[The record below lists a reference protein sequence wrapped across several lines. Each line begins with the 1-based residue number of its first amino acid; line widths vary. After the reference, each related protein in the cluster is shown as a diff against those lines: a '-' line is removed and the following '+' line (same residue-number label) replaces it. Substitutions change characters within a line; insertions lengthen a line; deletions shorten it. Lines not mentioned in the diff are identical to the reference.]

1 MGLPSYSLCSSAP
14 ASAADR
20 AQRVPPSPDAPRF
33 SWVPIRALAQR
44 QRPRMLAHLL
54 GLGDADRYLRFGY
67 AASDDQVARY
77 VDSIDFERD
86 EVFGIHNRR
95 LEVIGLAHLAA
106 LPGGQE
112 AEFGVS
118 VSPAARG
125 RGYGARLFDHAILH
139 ARNRGLDTLVIHA
152 LSENIAMLHIA
163 AAAGAKVERSGG
175 DSQARLRL
183 PPDTIGSHLEA
194 LLEDGAAEID
204 YRLKREARRIATRI
218 GGNLDGST
226 R

>member
-1 MGLPSYSLCSSAP
+1 MGDPSDHPSASTPPP
-14 ASAADR
+14 AATRTER
-20 AQRVPPSPDAPRF
+20 APTDLDAPRF
-33 SWVPIRALAQR
+33 SWVPIRAIAPR

-54 GLGDADRYLRFGY
+54 GLAADDRYLRFGY
-67 AASDDQVARY
+67 GASDEQVARY

-86 EVFGIHNRR
+86 DVFGIHNRR
-95 LEVIGLAHLAA
+95 LALIGLAHLAA
-106 LPGGQE
+106 LPGGRE

-125 RGYGARLFDHAILH
+125 RGYGTRLFDHAILH

-152 LSENIAMLHIA
+152 LSDNAAMLHIA

-204 YRLKREARRIATRI
+204 YRLKREARRLATRI
-218 GGNLDGST
+218 GGNLASPT

>member
-1 MGLPSYSLCSSAP
+1 MGLPSDLLRTPSP
-14 ASAADR
+14 AADR
-20 AQRVPPSPDAPRF
+20 HESAPTNMYHPNF

-54 GLGDADRYLRFGY
+54 GLADPDRYLRFGY
-67 AASDDQVARY
+67 AASDEQVARY

-95 LEVIGLAHLAA
+95 LELIGLAHLAA
-106 LPGGQE
+106 VPGGRE

-118 VSPAARG
+118 VSLSARG
-125 RGYGARLFDHAILH
+125 RGYGARLFDHATLH

-152 LSENIAMLHIA
+152 LSENTAMLHIA
-163 AAAGAKVERSGG
+163 TAAGAKVERTGS

-194 LLEDGAAEID
+194 MLEDGAAEID

-218 GGNLDGST
+218 GGNLDGPT